1 MALVSK
7 ENASKLEKVLKDYNV
22 IKSQSLQLSNLY
34 IISKLSAISERFKSS
49 L

>member
-1 MALVSK
+1 
-7 ENASKLEKVLKDYNV
+7 VLKDYNV